1 MELLSRRSSSD
12 RMSTLK
18 RSRSFRAS
26 MKLMS
31 KLRSRASMRLNGGFD
46 LSPASLQHS
55 KRKREKLSLVEEGVV
70 STPANNNNNNTITT
84 TTIDP
89 SFENRPSR
97 ITEDNETL
105 VPQGDRLSSTLE
117 FESRKIAKELSKLCL
132 TDLTTEKNRR
142 GKSSDEISPKVT
154 TRNIFRWRRSNGEV
168 EEESEGKKRPPLP
181 WTATG
186 GHENPTFRLD
196 ASLDSSMSAFLFE
209 SENSDRVAN
218 DHCKDEPGYLEERWP
233 GDAPFTADS
242 KNDEARK
249 GRESVEVDDDDDDDC
264 RANES
269 ERDESKRGLFTGAK
283 ARSLSVNDVVLRD
296 EEVASSLV
304 LNSLVDDVGDAS
316 KGTRKSQSEKIRK
329 TSVCSSKSCRI
340 RTVDNIANFWTSA
353 RGGSFRSKVS
363 VGRKKSIK
371 ESRDSHDSLGNRDRV
386 LVTTTSGSSTAH
398 QVSFF

>member
-46 LSPASLQHS
+46 LSPSNLQHS
-55 KRKREKLSLVEEGVV
+55 KRKRDKLSLVEEGVV
-70 STPANNNNNNTITT
+70 SPPTTTNNNNNNTV
-84 TTIDP
+84 DP
-89 SFENRPSR
+89 SIENRPSR
-97 ITEDNETL
+97 TDNETPP
-105 VPQGDRLSSTLE
+105 VPRDDRLSSTPE

-132 TDLTTEKNRR
+132 ADLMTEKNRKCR
-142 GKSSDEISPKVT
+142 GSRKMSDEISPKVT
-154 TRNIFRWRRSNGEV
+154 TRHMFRWRRSNGEEGEEE
-168 EEESEGKKRPPLP
+168 EEESEEKKRAPFP
-181 WTATG
+181 WTTAG
-186 GHENPTFRLD
+186 GHVSYENPTFRLD
-196 ASLDSSMSAFLFE
+196 ASLDSSMSAFFFE
-209 SENSDRVAN
+209 SENSGRVAN
-218 DHCKDEPGYLEERWP
+218 EGDECKDDRGYADERWP
-233 GDAPFTADS
+233 GGTASTNS
-242 KNDEARK
+242 KNDTRK
-249 GRESVEVDDDDDDDC
+249 GRESEVGLEDDC
-264 RANES
+264 RRAS
-269 ERDESKRGLFTGAK
+269 EFERGLLTGAK

-304 LNSLVDDVGDAS
+304 LNKLGCLDDGEAS
-316 KGTRKSQSEKIRK
+316 KGRKSSEKIRK

-340 RTVDNIANFWTSA
+340 RTVDNIANFWTNA

-371 ESRDSHDSLGNRDRV
+371 ESRDSHDSLGQDRV